1 MIRAPARARGGK
13 GGGGRGGDARGRAL
27 GAVLASSSGRTAL
40 ESILVVILVFTLAGL
55 ASDRYLSN
63 VRHIRAAALSMEL
76 ANLRTAVNLYATLK
90 GNLPKNLKE
99 LLRARAILPKR
110 DIKGDRFAL
119 EIAGG
124 LVESM
129 NVDAEGYPLDPF
141 GNRYSYDPATGMV
154 RSTTPGYGTW

>member
-1 MIRAPARARGGK
+1 MRGPPAAVTPGGEGGEGGK
-13 GGGGRGGDARGRAL
+13 LGVL

-40 ESILVVILVFTLAGL
+40 ESVLVVILVFGLAGL
-55 ASDRYLSN
+55 ASDRFLSN
-63 VRHIRAAALSMEL
+63 VRQIRATALTIEL
-76 ANLRTAVNLYATLK
+76 ANLRSAVNFYAALK

-99 LLRARAILPKR
+99 LLRARVILPKR
-110 DIKGDRFAL
+110 GIKGDRFTL

-129 NVDAEGYPLDPF
+129 NVDSGGYPLDPF

-154 RSTTPGYGTW
+154 RSTTPGYGSW